1 MQMTPLQLIQAAGPV
16 LWAILALSLYVV
28 YVFFLHLQVLLR
40 LGRDSRLLLTR
51 VHAAIMHGDLVG
63 ALREVRRE
71 KSAVANVLRAG
82 LERAEVG
89 GTEAA
94 LNEAVQYEETRLFRP
109 LGSLGTAA
117 QIGPLLG
124 LLGTVIGMIRSFLV
138 FAQSPDPTPGQLSTG
153 ISEALVNT
161 AAGLIVAIVA
171 YLARNYLRSRAESV
185 LLEAD
190 RVREALPAWLAEAQL
205 RREGRLR
212 GAPAPLYEPD
222 RVEETLVR
230 ATPNPKEGT

>member
-1 MQMTPLQLIQAAGPV
+1 MTPLELIQAAGPV

-28 YVFFLHLQVLLR
+28 YIFFLHLQALLR

-51 VHAAIMHGDLVG
+51 VHASIMHGDLAG

-71 KSAVANVLRAG
+71 RSAVANVLRAG

-89 GTEAA
+89 GIEAA
-94 LNEAVQYEETRLFRP
+94 LNEAVQYEEARLFRP

-138 FAQSPDPTPGQLSTG
+138 FAQSPAPTPTQLSTG

-161 AAGLIVAIVA
+161 AAGLIIAIVA
-171 YLARNYLRSRAESV
+171 YLARNYLRNRAESV
-185 LLEAD
+185 LLETD

-205 RREGRLR
+205 RREGHLR

-222 RVEETLVR
+222 QVETIHS
-230 ATPNPKEGT
+230 KEGA